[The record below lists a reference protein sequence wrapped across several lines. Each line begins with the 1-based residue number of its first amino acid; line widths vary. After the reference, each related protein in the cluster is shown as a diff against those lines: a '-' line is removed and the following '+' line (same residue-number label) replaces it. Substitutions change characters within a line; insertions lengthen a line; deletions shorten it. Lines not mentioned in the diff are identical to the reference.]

1 MKIISKFKDYYD
13 YKIAEYGIDEN
24 LIYDRRNGTIV
35 DRQRISPEESNLALY
50 STLYVGSEVVHLFIT
65 QNKIYTHFDL
75 VDIETKK
82 RKYYFFDGH
91 CLKFRDGK
99 QYEYKSNLRL
109 GYFSDTVDFIREN
122 NGFHIREETH
132 LSWEEL
138 SKIPLLLITSDYR
151 TKNRKVYINPS
162 LQELGIYIDPDF
174 VWQHIVQY
182 LSDLK
187 TQAEQSPEL
196 SNDLKIDSKGFDKK
210 RSFRPKMKGQ

>member
-13 YKIAEYGIDEN
+13 YKVTDYGTDEN
-24 LIYDRRNGTIV
+24 LVYDRRNGTIV

-65 QNKIYTHFDL
+65 HNKIYTHFDL
-75 VDIETKK
+75 VDIERKK
-82 RKYYFFDGH
+82 RRYYFFDGY

-99 QYEYKSNLRL
+99 QYEYKSNLWL
-109 GYFSDTVDFIREN
+109 GYFSDTADFIREN

-151 TKNRKVYINPS
+151 TKNQKVYINPS
-162 LQELGIYIDPDF
+162 LQELGVYIAPDF

-196 SNDLKIDSKGFDKK
+196 PNELKIDSKGFDKK
-210 RSFRPKMKGQ
+210 RSFRPKMK

>member
-13 YKIAEYGIDEN
+13 YKVAEYGIDEN
-24 LIYDRRNGTIV
+24 LVYDRRNGTIV
-35 DRQRISPEESNLALY
+35 DRQRISPEKSNLALY

-75 VDIETKK
+75 VDIERKK
-82 RKYYFFDGH
+82 RKYYFFDGY

-99 QYEYKSNLRL
+99 QYEYKSNLWL
-109 GYFSDTVDFIREN
+109 GYFSDTADFIREN

-151 TKNRKVYINPS
+151 TKNRKVYINPN
-162 LQELGIYIDPDF
+162 LQELGVYINPDF

-196 SNDLKIDSKGFDKK
+196 PNELKIDSKGFDKK
-210 RSFRPKMKGQ
+210 RSFRPKMK

>member
-1 MKIISKFKDYYD
+1 M
-13 YKIAEYGIDEN
+13 
-24 LIYDRRNGTIV
+24 
-35 DRQRISPEESNLALY
+35 
-50 STLYVGSEVVHLFIT
+50 VHLFIT

-75 VDIETKK
+75 VDIERKK
-82 RKYYFFDGH
+82 RKYYFFDGY

-99 QYEYKSNLRL
+99 QYEYKSNLCL
-109 GYFSDTVDFIREN
+109 GYFSDTADFIREN

-151 TKNRKVYINPS
+151 MKNQKVYINPN
-162 LQELGIYIDPDF
+162 LQELGVYIDPDF

-187 TQAEQSPEL
+187 TQAEQSPEPP
-196 SNDLKIDSKGFDKK
+196 NELKIDSKGFDKK
-210 RSFRPKMKGQ
+210 RSFRPKMK

>member
-13 YKIAEYGIDEN
+13 YKVAEYGIDEN
-24 LIYDRRNGTIV
+24 LVYDRRNGTIV

-50 STLYVGSEVVHLFIT
+50 STLYVGGEVVHLFIT

-75 VDIETKK
+75 VDIERKK
-82 RKYYFFDGH
+82 RKYYFFDGY

-99 QYEYKSNLRL
+99 QYEYKSNLWL
-109 GYFSDTVDFIREN
+109 GYFSDTADFIREN

-151 TKNRKVYINPS
+151 TKNQKVYINPN

-196 SNDLKIDSKGFDKK
+196 PNELKIDSKGFDKK
-210 RSFRPKMKGQ
+210 RSFRPKMK

>member
-13 YKIAEYGIDEN
+13 YKVAEYGTDEN
-24 LIYDRRNGTIV
+24 LVYDRRNGTIV

-65 QNKIYTHFDL
+65 HNKIYTHFDL
-75 VDIETKK
+75 VDIERKK
-82 RKYYFFDGH
+82 RRYYFFDGY

-99 QYEYKSNLRL
+99 QYEYKSNLWL
-109 GYFSDTVDFIREN
+109 GYFSDTADFIREN

-151 TKNRKVYINPS
+151 TKNRKVYINPN
-162 LQELGIYIDPDF
+162 LQELGVYIDLDF

-196 SNDLKIDSKGFDKK
+196 PNELKIDSKGFDKK
-210 RSFRPKMKGQ
+210 RSFRPKMK

>member
-13 YKIAEYGIDEN
+13 YKVAEYGIDEN

-75 VDIETKK
+75 VDIERKK
-82 RKYYFFDGH
+82 RRYYFFDGY

-99 QYEYKSNLRL
+99 QYEYKSNLWL
-109 GYFSDTVDFIREN
+109 GYFSDTADFIREN

-151 TKNRKVYINPS
+151 TKNRKVYINPN
-162 LQELGIYIDPDF
+162 LQELGVYIDPDF

-196 SNDLKIDSKGFDKK
+196 PNELKIDSKGFDKK
-210 RSFRPKMKGQ
+210 RSFRPKMK

>member
-13 YKIAEYGIDEN
+13 YKVTDYGTDEN
-24 LIYDRRNGTIV
+24 LVYDRRNGTIV

-50 STLYVGSEVVHLFIT
+50 STLYVGGEVVHLFIT
-65 QNKIYTHFDL
+65 HNKIYTHFDL
-75 VDIETKK
+75 VDIERKK
-82 RKYYFFDGH
+82 RRYYFFDGY

-99 QYEYKSNLRL
+99 QYEYKSNLWL
-109 GYFSDTVDFIREN
+109 GYFSDTADFIREN

-151 TKNRKVYINPS
+151 TKNQKVYINPS
-162 LQELGIYIDPDF
+162 LQELGVYIAPDF

-196 SNDLKIDSKGFDKK
+196 PNELKIDSKGFDKK
-210 RSFRPKMKGQ
+210 RSFRPKMK

>member
-1 MKIISKFKDYYD
+1 M
-13 YKIAEYGIDEN
+13 
-24 LIYDRRNGTIV
+24 
-35 DRQRISPEESNLALY
+35 Y
-50 STLYVGSEVVHLFIT
+50 STLDVGSEVVHLFIT
-65 QNKIYTHFDL
+65 HNKIYTHFDL
-75 VDIETKK
+75 VDIERKK
-82 RKYYFFDGH
+82 RRYYFFDGY

-99 QYEYKSNLRL
+99 QYEYKSNLWL
-109 GYFSDTVDFIREN
+109 GYFSDTADFIREN

-162 LQELGIYIDPDF
+162 LQELGVYIDPDF

-187 TQAEQSPEL
+187 TQAEQSPEPP
-196 SNDLKIDSKGFDKK
+196 NELKIDSKGFDKK
-210 RSFRPKMKGQ
+210 RSFRPKMK

>member
-13 YKIAEYGIDEN
+13 YKVAEYGTDEN
-24 LIYDRRNGTIV
+24 LVYDRRNGTIV

-65 QNKIYTHFDL
+65 HNKIYTHFDL
-75 VDIETKK
+75 VDIERKK
-82 RKYYFFDGH
+82 RRYYFFDGY

-99 QYEYKSNLRL
+99 QYEYKSNLWL
-109 GYFSDTVDFIREN
+109 GYFSDTADFIREN

-151 TKNRKVYINPS
+151 TKNQKVYINPN
-162 LQELGIYIDPDF
+162 LQELGVYIDPDF

-196 SNDLKIDSKGFDKK
+196 PNELKIDSKGFDKK
-210 RSFRPKMKGQ
+210 RSFRPKMK

>member
-13 YKIAEYGIDEN
+13 YKVAEYGTDEN
-24 LIYDRRNGTIV
+24 LVYDRRNGTIV

-65 QNKIYTHFDL
+65 HNKIYTHFDL
-75 VDIETKK
+75 VDIERKK
-82 RKYYFFDGH
+82 RRYYFFDGY

-99 QYEYKSNLRL
+99 QYEYKSNLWL
-109 GYFSDTVDFIREN
+109 GYFSDTADFIREN

-138 SKIPLLLITSDYR
+138 SKIPLLLITRDYR
-151 TKNRKVYINPS
+151 TKNQKVYINPS
-162 LQELGIYIDPDF
+162 LQELGVYIAPDF

-196 SNDLKIDSKGFDKK
+196 PNELKIDSKGFDKK
-210 RSFRPKMKGQ
+210 CSFRPKMK

>member
-13 YKIAEYGIDEN
+13 YKVAEYGTDEN
-24 LIYDRRNGTIV
+24 LVYDRRNGTIV

-65 QNKIYTHFDL
+65 HNKIYTHFDL
-75 VDIETKK
+75 VDIERKK
-82 RKYYFFDGH
+82 RRYYFFDGY

-99 QYEYKSNLRL
+99 QYEYKSNLWL
-109 GYFSDTVDFIREN
+109 GYFSDTADFIREN

-151 TKNRKVYINPS
+151 TKNQKVYINPS
-162 LQELGIYIDPDF
+162 LQELGVYIAPDF

-196 SNDLKIDSKGFDKK
+196 PNELKIDSKGFDKK
-210 RSFRPKMKGQ
+210 RSFRPKMK

>member
-13 YKIAEYGIDEN
+13 YKVAEYGTDEN
-24 LIYDRRNGTIV
+24 LVYDRRNGTIV

-65 QNKIYTHFDL
+65 HNKIYTHFDL
-75 VDIETKK
+75 VDIERKK
-82 RKYYFFDGH
+82 RRYYFFDGY

-99 QYEYKSNLRL
+99 QYEYKSNLWL
-109 GYFSDTVDFIREN
+109 GYFSDTADFIREN

-138 SKIPLLLITSDYR
+138 SKIPLLLITRDYR
-151 TKNRKVYINPS
+151 TKNQKVYINPS
-162 LQELGIYIDPDF
+162 LQELGVYIAPDF

-196 SNDLKIDSKGFDKK
+196 PNDLKIDSKGFDKK
-210 RSFRPKMKGQ
+210 RSFRPKMK

>member
-13 YKIAEYGIDEN
+13 YKVAEYGTDEN
-24 LIYDRRNGTIV
+24 LVYDRRNGTIV

-65 QNKIYTHFDL
+65 HNKIYTHFDL
-75 VDIETKK
+75 VDIERKK
-82 RKYYFFDGH
+82 RRYYFFDGY

-99 QYEYKSNLRL
+99 QYEYKSNLWL
-109 GYFSDTVDFIREN
+109 GYFSDTADFIREN

-138 SKIPLLLITSDYR
+138 SKIPLLLITRDYR
-151 TKNRKVYINPS
+151 TKNQKVYINPS
-162 LQELGIYIDPDF
+162 LQELGVYIAPDF

-196 SNDLKIDSKGFDKK
+196 PNELKIDSKGFDKK
-210 RSFRPKMKGQ
+210 RSFRPKMK

>member
-13 YKIAEYGIDEN
+13 YKVAEYGTDEN
-24 LIYDRRNGTIV
+24 LVYDRRNGTIV
-35 DRQRISPEESNLALY
+35 DKQRISPEKSNLALY

-65 QNKIYTHFDL
+65 HNKIYTHFDL
-75 VDIETKK
+75 VDIERKK
-82 RKYYFFDGH
+82 RRYYFFDGY

-99 QYEYKSNLRL
+99 QYEYKSNLWL
-109 GYFSDTVDFIREN
+109 GYFSDTADFIREN

-151 TKNRKVYINPS
+151 TKNRKVYINPN
-162 LQELGIYIDPDF
+162 LQELGVYIDLDF

-196 SNDLKIDSKGFDKK
+196 PNELKIDSKGFDKK
-210 RSFRPKMKGQ
+210 RSFRPKMK

>member
-13 YKIAEYGIDEN
+13 YKVAEYGTDEN
-24 LIYDRRNGTIV
+24 LVYDRRNGTIV
-35 DRQRISPEESNLALY
+35 DKQRISPEESNLALY

-82 RKYYFFDGH
+82 RRYYFFDGY

-99 QYEYKSNLRL
+99 QYEYKSNLWL
-109 GYFSDTVDFIREN
+109 GYFSDTADFIREN

-151 TKNRKVYINPS
+151 TKNQKVYINPS
-162 LQELGIYIDPDF
+162 LQELGVYIAPDF

-196 SNDLKIDSKGFDKK
+196 PNDLKIDSKGFDKK
-210 RSFRPKMKGQ
+210 RSFRPKMK

>member
-13 YKIAEYGIDEN
+13 YKVAEYGIDEN

-75 VDIETKK
+75 VDIERKK
-82 RKYYFFDGH
+82 RRYYFFDGY
-91 CLKFRDGK
+91 CLKFRDGR
-99 QYEYKSNLRL
+99 QYEYKSNLWL
-109 GYFSDTVDFIREN
+109 GYFSDTADFIREN

-151 TKNRKVYINPS
+151 TKNRKVYITPT
-162 LQELGIYIDPDF
+162 LQELGVYIDPDF

-196 SNDLKIDSKGFDKK
+196 PNELKIDSKGFDKK
-210 RSFRPKMKGQ
+210 RSFRPKMK

>member
-13 YKIAEYGIDEN
+13 YKVAEYGTDEN
-24 LIYDRRNGTIV
+24 LVYDRRNGMIV

-75 VDIETKK
+75 VDIERKK
-82 RKYYFFDGH
+82 RRYYFFDGY

-99 QYEYKSNLRL
+99 QYEYKSNLWL
-109 GYFSDTVDFIREN
+109 GYFSDTADFIREN

-151 TKNRKVYINPS
+151 TKNQKVYINPN

-196 SNDLKIDSKGFDKK
+196 PNELKIDSKGFDKK